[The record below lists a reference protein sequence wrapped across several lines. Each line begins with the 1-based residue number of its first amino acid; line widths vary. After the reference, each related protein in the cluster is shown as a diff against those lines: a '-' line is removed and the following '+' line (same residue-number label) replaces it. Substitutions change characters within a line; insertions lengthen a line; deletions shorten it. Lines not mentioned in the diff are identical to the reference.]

1 MTNLNPKNPLRT
13 LFTQVSDSI
22 LLTCHRIQHIDVL
35 RTRNLYDKIKS
46 VIIMISMDG
55 FSLLH
60 PQGRIPETKALTAE
74 ATNDLSLDFI
84 IDALTEEPYEK
95 NLIKQ
100 IMTEITDD
108 SAVIRYRR
116 DVFDDFLRSPR
127 LRDALSELVKRL
139 ADLREI
145 ERFQKDQEASSLWM
159 LINRLREIDEYVGCI
174 TELKNTLESIGIHS
188 EGMLRLREIV
198 TQIFSESGFPELKK
212 DIDETFE
219 KARRLRSITI
229 GVNLDGLLRPKNAGV
244 VSLNDK
250 EFTSSGLMKN
260 FLRFID
266 NEDDLNHG
274 TDVENIRNFH
284 PANPNI
290 SSVKFGSVQLGANHN
305 VHVDTNDITGADP
318 LSDALKKCVTDILKR
333 TVKDIKST
341 LKKYIN
347 ISGYALINLLPEII
361 FFIRWA
367 ELTEKI
373 QATGM
378 PLCKAEIIEAEKR
391 ACSFEGLYNL
401 KLAINKA
408 RGEQIDI
415 ITNRLSFDDEKRIF
429 ILTGPNRGGKT
440 IFTQAAGLAMLMAQ
454 WGVYTPAKAAVIS
467 PCDNVYTHFPADE
480 NDTVDLGRL
489 GEESKRL
496 AEIFE
501 VATNRS
507 LLLLNES
514 LATTNVAEGLYI
526 AKDVVKAMRYL
537 GVRAIFNTHM
547 HELARE
553 LDEINGATEGDSVVA
568 SMITGVSEGK
578 RSFKVSLAPP
588 QGVSYARDIAEK
600 YGVTFTQIKNEI
612 DNK

>member
-1 MTNLNPKNPLRT
+1 
-13 LFTQVSDSI
+13 
-22 LLTCHRIQHIDVL
+22 
-35 RTRNLYDKIKS
+35 
-46 VIIMISMDG
+46 MDG